1 VGLSRS
7 GYWLRRFG
15 HRPPSEWPF
24 PGPGAGFQ
32 ASAGVDSKADVGATA
47 KLVKE
52 HTMTTPLKPELT
64 PQHTYDS
71 ARTALGMVLA
81 LERGDIDGWWTLWQA
96 AEPKPCVL
104 LALTAQST
112 SWGRIA
118 AERAGDTFEEFLE
131 HERWPL
137 LAGEE

>member
-1 VGLSRS
+1 VAVPRPWCRVPGQ
-7 GYWLRRFG
+7 RR
-15 HRPPSEWPF
+15 
-24 PGPGAGFQ
+24 
-32 ASAGVDSKADVGATA
+32 VDCKADVAATA
-47 KLVKE
+47 KQVKE
-52 HTMTTPLKPELT
+52 HAMTTPLKPE
-64 PQHTYDS
+64 HTYDN

-96 AEPKPCVL
+96 AEHKPCVL

-112 SWGRIA
+112 SWGKIA

>member
-1 VGLSRS
+1 VAV
-7 GYWLRRFG
+7 
-15 HRPPSEWPF
+15 
-24 PGPGAGFQ
+24 PGPRCRFQ

-47 KLVKE
+47 KQVKE

-64 PQHTYDS
+64 PQHTYDN

-96 AEPKPCVL
+96 AEHKPCVL
-104 LALTAQST
+104 LALTVQST
-112 SWGRIA
+112 SWGKIA